1 MSLLR
6 RLFGGSETG
15 EATGDATAS
24 EAAASDEVAGGAEE
38 LPVSADEELSE
49 DLKAFLYPQDE
60 FVLRQQLYARYKWE
74 PPPNEPQREPR
85 LEAMGLLIART
96 RQPTDEQVAAVT
108 RAYKRRPRE
117 FDRELA
123 ALRELAR
130 AAGRESDL
138 SAARDPRLGDPREPD
153 SEPNLPDE
161 FRGAVVAAAQA
172 LAVRDLLQAAQVD
185 LLTGP
190 WRAGFGELPTE
201 RAGG

>member
-6 RLFGGSETG
+6 RLFGSSETS
-15 EATGDATAS
+15 DATAP
-24 EAAASDEVAGGAEE
+24 EDVDAGGAEGGEEE
-38 LPVSADEELSE
+38 LPVSADDELSE

-60 FVLRQQLYARYKWE
+60 FLLRQQRYARYKWE

-85 LEAMGLLIART
+85 LAAMGELIART

-117 FDRELA
+117 FDQELM
-123 ALRELAR
+123 ALRELAQ
-130 AAGRESDL
+130 ASGREADL

-153 SEPNLPDE
+153 SEPELPDD
-161 FRGAVVAAAQA
+161 FRSAVVAAAQA
-172 LAVRDLLQAAQVD
+172 MAVGDLLEPGQLE

-190 WRAGFGELPTE
+190 WRAGFGELPQ
-201 RAGG
+201 

>member
-1 MSLLR
+1 VSLLR

-15 EATGDATAS
+15 EAARADDADTE
-24 EAAASDEVAGGAEE
+24 EAPGGEEE
-38 LPVSADEELSE
+38 LPVSADDELSE

-60 FVLRQQLYARYKWE
+60 FILRQQRYSRYKWE

-85 LEAMGLLIART
+85 LQAMGELIART

-108 RAYKRRPRE
+108 KAYKRRPSG

-123 ALRELAR
+123 ALRDQAQ
-130 AAGRESDL
+130 AAGREADL

-153 SEPNLPDE
+153 SEPDLPDD
-161 FRGAVVAAAQA
+161 FRSALVAAAQA
-172 LAVRDLLQAAQVD
+172 VAVRDLLEPRQVE

-190 WRAGFGELPTE
+190 WRAGFGELPAETPA
-201 RAGG
+201 RG